1 MMRVSYRPVDPP
13 RGAAAARFKAR
24 GPHTVTFSVWRALFL
39 REALDRLF
47 DMRAAWLW
55 MLMEP
60 VIHIGFFTYIYTV
73 IRVRFVGG
81 IDAAMWVIAGMLA
94 FFMFRRTAVQVTYAV
109 ESNQPLFAYRQVKAF
124 DVAFARAVLE
134 AFLMV
139 IVSAVILVVAE
150 LTGHPAMPSD
160 PLLVAVT
167 VFGLWLFG
175 VGYGLVTSVL
185 MVLVPESEHILKI
198 LMLPLYLIS
207 GTISPLSAIPAPY
220 LDLLLLNP
228 IAHGLELVRLGFGT
242 EYHVVAGVSLG
253 YLYAWS
259 GLSFFLGLALYR
271 SFARQLVTQ

>member
-1 MMRVSYRPVDPP
+1 MRISYRPIAPP
-13 RGAAAARFKAR
+13 ADEASTHRARS
-24 GPHTVTFSVWRALFL
+24 PYTVSFAVARALFL

-55 MLMEP
+55 LLMEP
-60 VIHIGFFTYIYTV
+60 VIHIGFITYIYTV
-73 IRVRFVGG
+73 IRLRNIGG
-81 IDAAMWVIAGMLA
+81 IDAAMWVITGMLA

-124 DVAFARAVLE
+124 DVALARGVLE

-139 IVSAVILVVAE
+139 VVSTLILAGAGLAGYPV
-150 LTGHPAMPSD
+150 LPSD

-175 VGYGLVTSVL
+175 VGYGLVASVL

-207 GTISPLSAIPAPY
+207 GTISPISAIPSAY
-220 LDLLLLNP
+220 QDMLLWNP
-228 IAHGLELVRLGFGT
+228 VAHGLELVRYGFGT
-242 EYHVVAGVSLG
+242 EYHMVAGVDLA
-253 YLYAWS
+253 YLYTWA

-271 SFARQLVTQ
+271 RFARKLVTQ